1 MRQREHD
8 TPLKIRLLQWDIL
21 RQKPLEE
28 RFRLACEMA
37 DLGQRAVRDRLRR
50 RNPDWSEGQI
60 RAQTFREIY
69 RNDFPPEKLEEIAE
83 TLRCFHDEPNQLSL
97 SSASN
102 VGMTN

>member
-1 MRQREHD
+1 MRPREED
-8 TPLKIRLLQWDIL
+8 TPLEIRLLQWEIL

-28 RFRLACEMA
+28 RLHQVCEMA

-69 RNDFPPEKLEEIAE
+69 RDDFSPEKLDEIAE
-83 TLRCFHDEPNQLSL
+83 TLRCFHD
-97 SSASN
+97 
-102 VGMTN
+102 G